1 MKSTTKKIIAGLS
14 GAGVAALIPA
24 AALADAPVENTTFTA
39 ANGNE
44 IVVALEAADAD
55 LAAVP
60 NVQGVFA
67 YSQNE
72 VTPGDDV
79 FSIFGAT
86 VESMCAK
93 PMLPASDG
101 TQMASY
107 YVNVGGNIKK
117 AYTVDIAEMGKT
129 DGVQDIMVC
138 SCGSSPALAQAAV
151 VGVPIEKV
159 IGLAELEDGVNT
171 FTAYGA
177 DGYGIPMPLKYVL
190 DNKAM
195 LVYEVGGRSLG
206 GATQLWMPKTVAAY
220 FTRDVARI
228 ELTASEV
235 EPVVNPG
242 NGDRRGK
249 IEIVNTSDSAV
260 FHTGDE
266 ITFAGHADDQGA
278 PITAIEVSLDGGQ
291 TWTVGLVPDANADQ
305 WVSWS
310 FTTQIAEPGQYE
322 FCARALTGDGVISP
336 IQAVARFTVE

>member
-1 MKSTTKKIIAGLS
+1 MKSTTKRIIAGLS

-24 AALADAPVENTTFTA
+24 SAYAAMPAGDVAFTA
-39 ANGNE
+39 SNGNE
-44 IVVALEAADAD
+44 ITVAIESADEG

-67 YSQNE
+67 YSQDE
-72 VTPGDDV
+72 ITPGDDV
-79 FSIFGAT
+79 FNIFGAT

-93 PMLPASDG
+93 PALPALDG

-107 YVNVGGNIKK
+107 YVNVGGDIKK
-117 AYTVDIAEMGKT
+117 AYTVDIAEMGERE
-129 DGVQDIMVC
+129 GVSDVMVC
-138 SCGSSPALAQAAV
+138 SCGSSGALAQAAV

-159 IGLAELEDGVNT
+159 IGLAELQEGVNT

-195 LVYEVGGRSLG
+195 LVYEVGGQALNG
-206 GATQLWMPKTVAAY
+206 TTQLWMPKTVAAY

-235 EPVVNPG
+235 EPVVSMG
-242 NGDRRGK
+242 NDDRRGK
-249 IEIVNTSDSAV
+249 IEIVNTSDSAI
-260 FHTGDE
+260 FHVGDD
-266 ITFAGHADDQGA
+266 ITFSGHADDLGA
-278 PITAIEVSLDGGQ
+278 PITGIEVSLDGGK
-291 TWTVGLVPDANADQ
+291 TWTVGVVEDADPSR

-310 FTTQIAEPGQYE
+310 FTTQIAEPGEYE
-322 FCARALTGDGVISP
+322 FCARAFTGDGVISP
-336 IQAVARFTVE
+336 VQAAARFTVE